1 MSTFALKLT
10 ALVLMLLDHIGYY
23 LVPPLSSPGL
33 YLLLRTLG
41 RGAYPLFLFCFA
53 QGYAHTRSRK
63 KYLLRLYLA
72 GVFMAFFAL
81 WADTAFP
88 TESGFGNHNI
98 FVPMLLAGLVIST
111 VETAQNDRKKGLWM
125 AGGIFALQLAYFI
138 IGHMPPFRSLSGD
151 ILTGF
156 LPNLAVN
163 EYGITF
169 ILLGVAMYF
178 LRDKPGALA
187 AAYLLFCAYQF
198 SEPDSG
204 IQFFMVL
211 ALPLILHYNGEKGPG
226 MKWFFYIFYPLHT
239 FWLFYLANFIP
250 V

>member
-98 FVPMLLAGLVIST
+98 FVPMLLAGLSSAPSKPPRT
-111 VETAQNDRKKGLWM
+111 TAKRAFGWRAAFSPWQSP
-125 AGGIFALQLAYFI
+125 I
-138 IGHMPPFRSLSGD
+138 LS
-151 ILTGF
+151 
-156 LPNLAVN
+156 
-163 EYGITF
+163 
-169 ILLGVAMYF
+169 
-178 LRDKPGALA
+178 
-187 AAYLLFCAYQF
+187 
-198 SEPDSG
+198 
-204 IQFFMVL
+204 
-211 ALPLILHYNGEKGPG
+211 
-226 MKWFFYIFYPLHT
+226 
-239 FWLFYLANFIP
+239 
-250 V
+250 